1 MAAQVLRAGS
11 ARLCRSCAAIL
22 SLAWQS
28 ANLGY
33 RSVGNKRAAF
43 PRILLPVVIVAL
55 PAVLLLSSVRT
66 FRELE
71 EQKSVYLRVRA
82 AAVAGALENLSDAG
96 DDSAAFEALSETE
109 GSLLDLEL
117 LRRDSPA
124 GRREFLTPLWEGQ
137 ELFRTEH
144 LTQDG
149 QRIYRAWVPFHSID
163 GLRIARIDLD
173 AAAADFLVVHAR
185 HNVIV
190 SLAGGL
196 AVIVLAAYAIWSAR
210 RATRLE
216 VRQLELEHMARIGQM
231 SAVLAHEIRNPLGT
245 IKGFAQLIGESR
257 GHPHRE
263 LVDPILAETTRLEN
277 LVKNLLLYGRPP
289 RPQVRMTD
297 WAETAQAISR
307 HAAHL
312 LGKTGARFELTGPN
326 LAWETDPEI
335 LEQAL
340 LNLLRNAA
348 EAIEGQPGGEIR
360 LEALADGNSGVT
372 VALSDNGP
380 GIPEE
385 IRARLFEPFR
395 TTKAFGTGLGLSITR
410 NLARSL
416 GGDLLIEPAARGGT
430 RAVLRFPHAKAQ
442 VSEAR
447 KG

>member
-1 MAAQVLRAGS
+1 MA
-11 ARLCRSCAAIL
+11 
-22 SLAWQS
+22 
-28 ANLGY
+28 
-33 RSVGNKRAAF
+33 NKREAL
-43 PRILLPVVIVAL
+43 PRILLPVAIVAL

-96 DDSAAFEALSETE
+96 NDSAAFETLSETE

-117 LRRDSPA
+117 LRRDTPA
-124 GRREFLTPLWEGQ
+124 GRGQFLAPLWEGQ
-137 ELFRTEH
+137 ELFRTEY

-149 QRIYRAWVPFHSID
+149 KRIYRAWVPFHSID
-163 GLRIARIDLD
+163 GLRLARIDLD

-210 RATRLE
+210 RAAALE
-216 VRQLELEHMARIGQM
+216 VRHLELEHMARIGQM

-245 IKGFAQLIGESR
+245 IKGFAQLIGESPEN
-257 GHPHRE
+257 PHRE

-277 LVKNLLLYGRPP
+277 LVKDLLLYGRPP
-289 RPQVRMTD
+289 RPQMRMTG
-297 WAETAQAISR
+297 WAKTAQAISS

-312 LGKTGARFELTGPN
+312 LGKTGARFELTGPDF
-326 LAWETDPEI
+326 AWETDPDI

-340 LNLLRNAA
+340 LNLLRNAT

-360 LEALADGNSGVT
+360 LDALPDGNSGVT

-380 GIPEE
+380 GVPEE
-385 IRARLFEPFR
+385 IRTRLFEPFR

-416 GGDLLIEPAARGGT
+416 GGDLFIEAAGGGGT
-430 RAVLRFPHAKAQ
+430 RAVLRFPHAKARM
-442 VSEAR
+442 SEAR
-447 KG
+447 KD